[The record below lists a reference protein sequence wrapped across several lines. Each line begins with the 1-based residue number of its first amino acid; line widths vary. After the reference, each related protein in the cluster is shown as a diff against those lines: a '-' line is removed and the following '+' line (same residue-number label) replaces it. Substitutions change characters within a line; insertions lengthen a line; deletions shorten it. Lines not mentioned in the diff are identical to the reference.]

1 MKKAVDQGGQIS
13 DNKVESQK
21 AKEGNRETES
31 INRNLSQQLFG
42 HIGKSRDK

>member
-1 MKKAVDQGGQIS
+1 MRKAMDNGRQIP

-21 AKEGNRETES
+21 AKDGNRETES

-42 HIGKSRDK
+42 HIGKSRDR